1 MNIETET
8 VNFEKVRQ
16 DFPILN
22 QTINGRPLVYIDNAA
37 TTQKPQQVID
47 AICHYY
53 QYDNSNVHRGVHALS
68 QKATDEY
75 EAAREKARLFLNA
88 SDAREIVFTNSAT
101 DAINLVAESF
111 GQAFIQEGDEI
122 IISAME
128 HHSNIV
134 PWQMLCEKTGAK
146 LKITPI
152 DYKGE
157 LLLPEFTQLLTSK
170 TKLVAITHVSNV
182 LGTINPITKITALS
196 HDVGAKVL
204 IDGAQAVPHMPIDV
218 QTLNCDFYVLSGH
231 KMYGPTGIGI
241 LYGKYE
247 LLDTI
252 PPYRGGGSM
261 ITRVSFEKTE
271 YAKPPMKFEAG
282 TPNIVGAVGMGTA
295 MDYLTNIGLG
305 NIVTYENTL
314 LRYLENKLNTISGL
328 KIIGNAKQKTAAI
341 SFVMEDVHPHDI
353 GTILDADGVAVR
365 AGHHCAMPL
374 MQRFDVP
381 ATVRASFGIY
391 NNFADIDRLLEGLN
405 KVQEI
410 FAI

>member
-22 QTINGRPLVYIDNAA
+22 QTINGRSLVYIDNAA

-53 QYDNSNVHRGVHALS
+53 KYDNSNVHRGVHTLS

-88 SDAREIVFTNSAT
+88 GDVREIVFTNSAT

-282 TPNIVGAVGMGTA
+282 TPNIVGVIGMGAA
-295 MDYLTNIGLG
+295 MDYLMNIGLG

-314 LRYLENKLNTISGL
+314 LRYLEKKLNTISGL
-328 KIIGNAKQKTAAI
+328 KIIGNAKQKTATI
-341 SFVMEDVHPHDI
+341 SFVMKDVHPHDI